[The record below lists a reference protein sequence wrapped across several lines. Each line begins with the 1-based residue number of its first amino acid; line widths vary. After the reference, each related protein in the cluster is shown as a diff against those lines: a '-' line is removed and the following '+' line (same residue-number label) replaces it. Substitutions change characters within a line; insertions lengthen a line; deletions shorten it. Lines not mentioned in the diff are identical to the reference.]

1 MAPPSKT
8 NSFPV
13 KNNYF
18 PYEDC
23 SNLKEF
29 STVPTW
35 KSLFMH
41 LRKTKIKSFR

>member
-13 KNNYF
+13 KNNNF

-29 STVPTW
+29 STVPTQ
-35 KSLFMH
+35 KKFIQALE
-41 LRKTKIKSFR
+41 KN